1 MSNTPA
7 AAPSL
12 PFLVVG
18 CVGGVAPTDVPR
30 FATLAEAMACI
41 ADCRPNPDYDT
52 HFVIELTGNDGAE
65 VVHVHP
71 CEPDEADPDVMK
83 GLWLESEDHSLFII
97 PMEENGG
104 RDEVIFP
111 EDTEANC
118 EIAVALCGLWVEYG
132 NPHRIPAVRYVALG
146 LTKVDECLKRWSAG
160 DGYYHA

>member
-1 MSNTPA
+1 MSSTQGSA
-7 AAPSL
+7 RPSL

-71 CEPDEADPDVMK
+71 SD
-83 GLWLESEDHSLFII
+83 
-97 PMEENGG
+97 
-104 RDEVIFP
+104 
-111 EDTEANC
+111 
-118 EIAVALCGLWVEYG
+118 
-132 NPHRIPAVRYVALG
+132 
-146 LTKVDECLKRWSAG
+146 
-160 DGYYHA
+160 